1 MVQRKKFLSHLEV
14 PSYEVEDLPI
24 DEIQRLTKQSK
35 IAKLSFNESPY
46 GASPKV
52 KLGIEKAYQ
61 EISKYGDPYQRELVE
76 ALSIY
81 TGQPE
86 DHIVFGNGADE
97 LIDLVC
103 RAFVGPGDEVLL
115 PLPIFGTYLMD
126 PVISGAQVKMIPV
139 QEGLEIDLQK
149 VSEGITEKTKVIG
162 LCNPNNPTGRVLPT
176 SEIAAWLKT
185 VPTHILVVVDEAYA
199 EYAEDPSYYPM
210 WKELGNFPN
219 LIILRTF
226 SKVFGL
232 PSLRLGYGVA
242 NPPIVHSIEVC
253 RKIANVN
260 SFAAL
265 AGVAALADLEF
276 VGQVVEKNR
285 QEREK
290 LAQALAGFGFVVL
303 PSQTNFLMVRVG
315 ESAEA
320 LWNYLKEKGIFTRM
334 GWGLTDY
341 IRISLG
347 NEEENDWLI
356 EEIRQWLDLKRG

>member
-1 MVQRKKFLSHLEV
+1 MVQRKNFLSHLEV

-24 DEIQRLTKQSK
+24 EEIQRLTKQSK
-35 IAKLSFNESPY
+35 VAKLSFNESPY

-76 ALSIY
+76 AIGNY
-81 TGQPE
+81 TGQPT
-86 DHIVFGNGADE
+86 DHIIFGNGADE

-103 RAFVGPGDEVLL
+103 RAFVGPGDEVLV
-115 PLPIFGTYLMD
+115 PMPIFGTYLMD
-126 PVISGAQVKMIPV
+126 PLISGAQVKMIPV

-162 LCNPNNPTGRVLPT
+162 LCNPNNPTGRILPT
-176 SEIAAWLKT
+176 PEIVGWLKT
-185 VPTHILVVVDEAYA
+185 VPSNILVVVDEAYA
-199 EYAEDPSYYPM
+199 EYVEDSSYYPM
-210 WKELGNFPN
+210 WKELKNFSN

-232 PSLRLGYGVA
+232 PSLRLGYGLA
-242 NPPIVHSIEVC
+242 NPPIVHSIEIC

-265 AGVAALADLEF
+265 AGVAALDDLDF
-276 VGQVVEKNR
+276 VKQVVEKNR

-290 LAQALAGFGFVVL
+290 LAGALESFGFVVL

-315 ESAEA
+315 ESADE
-320 LWNYLKEKGIFTRM
+320 LWNHLKERGIFTRM

-347 NEEENDWLI
+347 SKEENDWLI
-356 EEIRQWLDLKRG
+356 EEIRLWLDLKKG